1 MTPLQVAQHRLRAGL
16 HASLQAEIEDP
27 EGQALA
33 ALQAA
38 LDRIA
43 SLTGAHDAADEM
55 ILAHWRDR
63 HVHG

>member
-1 MTPLQVAQHRLRAGL
+1 MTPLQVAQQRLRAGL

-38 LDRIA
+38 LDRVNALPRAWEDADQAI
-43 SLTGAHDAADEM
+43 LT
-55 ILAHWRDR
+55 HWSARP
-63 HVHG
+63 HV